1 MFFIFIAA
9 RTFYR
14 KIYPSEEGF
23 NIIDY
28 RNGTMTH
35 VYTNNDSSTQILVT
49 DDDDDD
55 DEGNYDDTEVASDVV
70 AFEPS

>member
-14 KIYPSEEGF
+14 KIYPCEEGF

-28 RNGTMTH
+28 RNGKLKH
-35 VYTNNDSSTQILVT
+35 AYTNNDIDTQILVT
-49 DDDDDD
+49 SDDDGTS
-55 DEGNYDDTEVASDVV
+55 DEETTCDGTDAIIVDPT
-70 AFEPS
+70 